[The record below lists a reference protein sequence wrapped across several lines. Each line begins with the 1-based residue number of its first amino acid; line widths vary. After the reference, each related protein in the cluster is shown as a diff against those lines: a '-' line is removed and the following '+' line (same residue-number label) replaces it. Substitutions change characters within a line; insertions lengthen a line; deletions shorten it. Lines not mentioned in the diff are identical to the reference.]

1 MNADGGGK
9 NEIYRGPTLT
19 NSSSGKSE
27 NLSYPTSRSLFHYTT
42 ARGLIGILGSQSLF
56 ATHAAFLNDSSEC
69 RLLRAILTPRLIDEF
84 KELAPKL
91 VKANFMKEAETQVFL
106 AEAFEEFA
114 TSVFNTVVKTIDKIS
129 PIYITSFCLHGAND
143 SDHAN
148 GLLSQWRGY
157 ANGGFAI
164 EFDEDGLDKIKK
176 IEVNKYRYKGILTE
190 SVWYED
196 HEKNAGLAKFSGI
209 MAAALRVQF
218 KHQGKDA
225 SDVLGRTELH
235 DFIKPFCETLPF
247 LKPHGFR
254 EEREYRM
261 VTLAYRRGSSS
272 ELELPLRDIQFRSDQ
287 NGSVV
292 PYIAVFDQSK
302 LKLPI
307 KSILIGPHP
316 NQDNQQT
323 AVELL
328 LDQHD
333 IKAEV
338 RRSKLSLRQ

>member
-1 MNADGGGK
+1 MQK
-9 NEIYRGPTLT
+9 EVKIYRAPTLT
-19 NSSSGKSE
+19 QASLGKSE
-27 NLSYPTSRSLFHYTT
+27 TLTSPASRSLFHYTT
-42 ARGLIGILGSQSLF
+42 ARGLIGILGTQSLF
-56 ATHAAFLNDSSEC
+56 ATHADFLNDSSEC

-91 VKANFMKEAETQVFL
+91 VEANFMKEAETQAFL
-106 AEAFEEFA
+106 AGASEEFA
-114 TSVFNTVVKTIDKIS
+114 TSIFNTVVKTIDKIS
-129 PIYITSFCLHGAND
+129 PIYITSFCLHGANGPD
-143 SDHAN
+143 YAN

-164 EFDEDGLDKIKK
+164 EFDEDGLDKIKD
-176 IEVNKYRYKGILTE
+176 IEVNKYRYEGILTQR
-190 SVWYED
+190 VWYKD
-196 HEKNAGLAKFSGI
+196 HEENAGLARFRGI
-209 MAAALRVQF
+209 VAAALRVHFQ
-218 KHQGKDA
+218 HQGKDA
-225 SDVLGRTELH
+225 GDVLGQTELR
-235 DFIKPFCETLPF
+235 DFVKPFFETLPF

-261 VTLAYRRGSSS
+261 VTLAYRREISSD
-272 ELELPLRDIQFRSDQ
+272 LKLPLRNIQFRSDQ
-287 NGSVV
+287 NGTVV
-292 PYIAVFDQSK
+292 PYIAVFDKSE

-338 RRSKLSLRQ
+338 RRSGLSLRQ